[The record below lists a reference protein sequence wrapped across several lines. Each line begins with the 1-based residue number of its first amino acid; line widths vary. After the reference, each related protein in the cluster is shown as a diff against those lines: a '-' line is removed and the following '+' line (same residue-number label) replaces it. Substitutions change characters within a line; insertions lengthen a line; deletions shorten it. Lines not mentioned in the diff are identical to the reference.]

1 MLSVGT
7 PSSAGFAWM
16 FNHICEI
23 VVIKLFMSRET
34 PFILCTIYHK
44 LVSYHYI
51 YKNIDSSNKVDSVD
65 CTIVAC
71 ASLHECAPTSQRL
84 AQALQQFD
92 SNWPLG
98 CGFTTLAIITDLKWS
113 WCQLNDCRGMT
124 FKKTRV
130 QLLDTSE

>member
-1 MLSVGT
+1 M
-7 PSSAGFAWM
+7 PSSAGFARV

-23 VVIKLFMSRET
+23 EVMKLFMPRET

-71 ASLHECAPTSQRL
+71 ASLHECAPTSERL

-92 SNWPLG
+92 SN
-98 CGFTTLAIITDLKWS
+98 
-113 WCQLNDCRGMT
+113 
-124 FKKTRV
+124 
-130 QLLDTSE
+130 

>member
-1 MLSVGT
+1 
-7 PSSAGFAWM
+7 M

-23 VVIKLFMSRET
+23 VVMKLFMPRET

-44 LVSYHYI
+44 LISYYYI

-71 ASLHECAPTSQRL
+71 ASLRECAPTSERL

-92 SNWPLG
+92 SN
-98 CGFTTLAIITDLKWS
+98 
-113 WCQLNDCRGMT
+113 
-124 FKKTRV
+124 
-130 QLLDTSE
+130 